1 MANLNKVFL
10 LGNLTRDPELKHT
23 ASGAAVCNFSIAVNR
38 SFKQGDEWKK
48 EVQFINIV
56 AWSKL
61 GENCAKFLT
70 KGKAALVEGRLV
82 IRSYEADDGSK
93 KYVTEIVAENV
104 QFLSSGGGAGENQTG
119 SSYSDTAASG
129 DDGSDVPF

>member
-23 ASGAAVCNFSIAVNR
+23 ATGAAVCNFSIAVNR

-61 GENCAKFLT
+61 GENCAKFLV
-70 KGKAALVEGRLV
+70 KGKPVLVEGRLV

-104 QFLSSGGGAGENQTG
+104 QFLSSGGGTGENQTG
-119 SSYSDTAASG
+119 FSHSDPAASG
-129 DDGSDVPF
+129 DDESVPF

>member
-38 SFKQGDEWKK
+38 SFKHGDEWKK

-61 GENCAKFLT
+61 GENCDKYLA
-70 KGKAALVEGRLV
+70 KGKAVLVEGRLV
-82 IRSYEADDGSK
+82 IRNYEAEDGSK

-104 QFLSSGGGAGENQTG
+104 QFLSSGGGTGENQG
-119 SSYSDTAASG
+119 SSYPDPAASG
-129 DDGSDVPF
+129 DDESVPF

>member
-10 LGNLTRDPELKHT
+10 LGNLTRDPELKHIGT
-23 ASGAAVCNFSIAVNR
+23 GAAVCKFSIAVNR

-56 AWSKL
+56 AWGRL
-61 GENCAKFLT
+61 GENCDKFLV
-70 KGKAALVEGRLV
+70 KGKAVLIEGRLV

-104 QFLSSGGGAGENQTG
+104 QFLSSGGGTSENQSG
-119 SSYSDTAASG
+119 SSFSDNSASG
-129 DDGSDVPF
+129 DEDLLPF